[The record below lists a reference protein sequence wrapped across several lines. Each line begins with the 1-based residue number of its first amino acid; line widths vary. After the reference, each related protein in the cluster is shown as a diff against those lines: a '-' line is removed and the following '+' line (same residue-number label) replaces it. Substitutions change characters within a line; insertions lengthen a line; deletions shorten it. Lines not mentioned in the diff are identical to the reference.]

1 MIAICAH
8 YCVKW
13 FGNPFYFT
21 VNQCDCDT
29 SEHSAVNG
37 KTPSDNYKNR
47 KQVVFVIIPF
57 ENHIV
62 GSCTNNAYRDQ
73 PKSKIVYVLLVD
85 AGFSASRKDFLLH
98 IGSIPCFLAFLSL
111 PAAYG
116 NRRRYA
122 SECIADCPF
131 AAPAF
136 CAVSP

>member
-1 MIAICAH
+1 MIAICSH

-29 SEHSAVNG
+29 SEHSVVNG
-37 KTPSDNYKNR
+37 KTPSVNFKNR

-73 PKSKIVYVLLVD
+73 PKSKIVYMLLVD
-85 AGFSASRKDFLLH
+85 AGFSASVYRQSKAKHHTTGDNDSVPSDIQPFNSEKIFYCISVPFLVAEILR
-98 IGSIPCFLAFLSL
+98 SSQ
-111 PAAYG
+111 
-116 NRRRYA
+116 
-122 SECIADCPF
+122 S
-131 AAPAF
+131 
-136 CAVSP
+136 V